1 MKIAVVGVALGVLFG
16 GPALAQSNSPQP
28 EPPQIVRPVRPQFG
42 YDPRIDNAEMDRV
55 RLSKSELQNWPTSNE
70 RRERRQRMERAGRL
84 ADLVNQGRC
93 HDAHSVALSEGDRAM
108 ANRIASVCRGES

>member
-1 MKIAVVGVALGVLFG
+1 MKIAFVGVALSVLVG
-16 GPALAQSNSPQP
+16 GPALAQSNLPQP
-28 EPPQIVRPVRPQFG
+28 ERPQIVRPVRPQFG
-42 YDPRIDNAEMDRV
+42 YDRIDNVAMDRV
-55 RLSKSELQNWPTSNE
+55 RLSESELRNWPTSNE

-108 ANRIASVCRGES
+108 ANRIASVCRGEP